1 MQGAGNDYLYHY
13 GEIPNVEKASVKFAD
28 RHFGI
33 GSDGIILIL
42 PSERA
47 DFMMRIF
54 NADGSEAKMCG
65 NGIRCVG
72 KYVYDNGYTHKTEVD
87 IDTLSGVKN
96 LKLNV
101 VDGKVKSA
109 RVDMGHVTVS
119 RRETVT
125 LTKSDEDFVTN
136 EKSDQDLRTD
146 ITFTPVSTGNPHAVV
161 FVEDMEKTPVDIWG
175 PLMEHNERFPG
186 GVNTEFIQVIDD
198 HTLRMRV
205 WERGSGITLACGTG
219 ACASVSAAVS
229 EGYVKDNTDVKVILD
244 GGELVIR
251 HNDNGTV
258 TMTGPAETV
267 AVCEVDWEDEVQ

>member
-109 RVDMGHVTVS
+109 TVFMGSAIVS
-119 RRETVT
+119 QNETVQIN
-125 LTKSDEDFVTN
+125 N
-136 EKSDQDLRTD
+136 ETAL
-146 ITFTPVSTGNPHAVV
+146 TFTPVSTGNLHAVV

-267 AVCEVDWEDEVQ
+267 AVCEVDWEEGAIMSKT